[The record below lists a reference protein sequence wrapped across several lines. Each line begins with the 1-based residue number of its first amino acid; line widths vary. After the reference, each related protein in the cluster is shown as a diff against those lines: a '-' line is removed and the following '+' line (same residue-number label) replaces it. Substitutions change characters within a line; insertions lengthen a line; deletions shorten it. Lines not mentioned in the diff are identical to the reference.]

1 MTLSRELG
9 NRQVGKTIREK
20 ASPYGA
26 VAEPSARALM
36 VRRPVLSAGDDRP
49 GDTSNA
55 AQGDGSCKRV
65 VIALGTVKTKNREEL
80 LRFRAALDAADPG
93 HTPQA
98 EDQAHSPT
106 DAAANSTTHSP
117 AEVAGGSA
125 VQPRVLPQFAQDQPT
140 AVTQLVQH
148 QRRLTSAECAEV
160 ASLYLDGV
168 PMKEIC
174 QRFGIGK
181 QRIRAICARRGIK
194 PRTRGV
200 SDAQKHQAEQ
210 LYAEGLSTYKIAA
223 RLAVS
228 DDVVWRHL
236 RSIGATMR
244 TPGRPREAIKC
255 SASEDSA
262 VE

>member
-1 MTLSRELG
+1 M
-9 NRQVGKTIREK
+9 
-20 ASPYGA
+20 
-26 VAEPSARALM
+26 
-36 VRRPVLSAGDDRP
+36 
-49 GDTSNA
+49 
-55 AQGDGSCKRV
+55 
-65 VIALGTVKTKNREEL
+65 IALGTVQTKNREEL
-80 LRFRAALDAADPG
+80 LRFRATLDAADPG

-117 AEVAGGSA
+117 AEAAGGSA
-125 VQPRVLPQFAQDQPT
+125 VQPGVLPQFAQDQPT

-148 QRRLTSAECAEV
+148 QRRLTSAEYAEV

-168 PMKEIC
+168 PVKEIC

-181 QRIRAICARRGIK
+181 QQVRAICARRDIK
-194 PRTRGV
+194 PRTRGM
-200 SDAQKHQAEQ
+200 SE
-210 LYAEGLSTYKIAA
+210 LYAEGVSTYKTAA